1 MYFFPERVQKESQ
14 PIYYAGN
21 EQQVSTKAS
30 KKSRQNVLR
39 EPALFGRSAASLGE
53 EADLAFH
60 GRSSSEE
67 GPRLINTRTIANQNY
82 RLPQP

>member
-1 MYFFPERVQKESQ
+1 MYLFPERIQFESQ
-14 PIYYAGN
+14 PIYSAGIQ
-21 EQQVSTKAS
+21 QQVSTKAT

-39 EPALFGRSAASLGE
+39 EPALFGRSVASLGE